1 MEIKYLIDKSQRK
14 AMAHKIA
21 ELTGEAVKYLGAP
34 SFSYRIGFF
43 TLNKDS
49 VLSFDDIT
57 DSETVKTVIDGL
69 EKSGYTSDDSKTLT
83 VTMPRA
89 VFTDESLERLKK
101 VIANKERLI
110 EHALNVSSLDIVETD
125 ENVGFPWF
133 TIEHDGDA
141 EAYSVFISLL
151 CKFAKNQKRIN
162 NKPDT
167 GDNEKYA
174 FRCFLLRLGMIG
186 TDYKQARKVLL
197 RNLTGSSAFRH
208 GSKI

>member
-1 MEIKYLIDKSQRK
+1 MEIKYIIDKSQRK
-14 AMAHKIA
+14 TLAHKIA
-21 ELTGEAVKYLGAP
+21 ELTGENVKYLGVP
-34 SFSYRIGFF
+34 SFGYQIGFF

-49 VLSFDDIT
+49 VLSFDDGT
-57 DSETVKTVIDGL
+57 DSEIVKMVLDGL
-69 EKSGYTSDDSKTLT
+69 EKSGYTSDDSKTLA
-83 VTMPRA
+83 VTIPKSI
-89 VFTDESLERLKK
+89 FTDDSLERLKK

-110 EHALNVSSLDIVETD
+110 KHALNASSLDIIETD
-125 ENVGFPWF
+125 ETVEFPWF
-133 TIEHDGDA
+133 TVEQDGDA
-141 EAYSVFISLL
+141 EAYIKFISLL
-151 CKFAKNQKRIN
+151 CEFAKNQKRIN

-186 TDYKQARKVLL
+186 TEYKTARKVLL